1 MTTSLLP
8 RLRPVRTADARA
20 AIARAA
26 ARVRSRAERHRDG
39 LRLTAGL
46 ILGGAFLSALL
57 FACTLLVLG
66 LVASAAAPAAQ
77 ELGIGG

>member
-1 MTTSLLP
+1 
-8 RLRPVRTADARA
+8 VRA
-20 AIARAA
+20 
-26 ARVRSRAERHRDG
+26 RAERHRDG